1 MWVSWVF
8 FILCNIPPLSYYSSL
23 VVVVKFVCQFNIQ
36 KENKNSAKKEDK
48 TYNVCVCSS
57 VCCCCYKLEFCI
69 SFWKMAQ
76 LIDCVFMCEW
86 CVSECDAENLFF
98 CFCFAFS
105 SSSSF
110 PFSTIHTTL
119 ADGIIKI
126 KF

>member
-1 MWVSWVF
+1 
-8 FILCNIPPLSYYSSL
+8 
-23 VVVVKFVCQFNIQ
+23 
-36 KENKNSAKKEDK
+36 
-48 TYNVCVCSS
+48 
-57 VCCCCYKLEFCI
+57 
-69 SFWKMAQ
+69 
-76 LIDCVFMCEW
+76 
-86 CVSECDAENLFF
+86 VSECDAENLFF